1 MPTLPINAV
10 LPEIKNAL
18 NNHPRLV
25 LQAPPSAGKTTAVP
39 IALLDQQW
47 LADKQIILLEPRR
60 LAARNAAARMAFL
73 LDEKVGETVGYQI
86 RQDNCFSDKTRIL
99 VVTEGILTRKLQADP
114 ELKNT
119 ALVIFDEFHER
130 SLHADL
136 SLALCLQSQQIL
148 REDLKILVMSATLNT
163 EAVARLLDNAPVI
176 QSEGRSFPV
185 EINYLDKA
193 INETSNK
200 NSHLNPQQKLLS
212 SLMNT
217 VNKFIRHHQ
226 GNCLVFLPGVKEIN
240 QLAKQI
246 KQTLDSESITNI
258 IIAPLHGSLNKQQ
271 QDLAIASPGDKATRK
286 IVLATNIAE
295 TSITID
301 GISCVI
307 DSGLERLLDYSP
319 ASGMNRLKTQQ
330 ISQDSAEQ
338 RSGRAGRLS
347 AGVCYRLWTAQQ
359 QPRLIKHASAE
370 ILHSD
375 LSSLVLELA
384 NWGVTELDEMQW
396 MDTPPDSASEQAK
409 ALLQQLNAIDD
420 KGKIKPHGRDMLK
433 LGTHPRLAHM
443 MLSAVK
449 VDQAYHACL
458 IASLLTE
465 KELFL
470 ANADKSADIHDRL
483 NALQQALQLSKSKS
497 HHAKNNQ
504 HGIDSKQ
511 CKRIL
516 QTADDFFKRLKRC
529 STSAIKATTSA
540 TINKET
546 PDNNFSGVLLAYAY
560 PDRIAKKRH
569 GNDARYLLSNGK
581 GAVIP
586 PHLQQHLHEYIVVA
600 NLDARQ
606 GEACI
611 YLAADINAEQLQE
624 YFIDIIQ
631 KKEKIEWNEKTQ
643 RVEVKQS
650 SRIGNIIL
658 QEAIINNSETREAVQ
673 KCLIQAIKNSGV
685 DCLNWTP
692 QANALKQRVQFINFH
707 FKNNPALKK
716 QQDDD
721 NYEDR
726 LPDFS
731 EEALTDTLAA
741 WLQPHLSK
749 ENSLKQCLKLDLHSL
764 LLNQLSWQQQQ
775 LIKKL
780 APEKISVP
788 SGSAVS
794 IDYSDPVQPVLAVR
808 LQEVFGLFDTP
819 TVLNGHCKL
828 MMHLLSP
835 ARHPMQVT
843 QDLNSFWQTTYH
855 DVKKDL
861 RGKYKRHYWPD
872 DPFTA
877 QATSKTKKN
886 MNR

>member
-10 LPEIKNAL
+10 LPEIKNTL
-18 NNHPRLV
+18 NKYTRLV
-25 LQAPPSAGKTTAVP
+25 LQAPPGAGKTTAVP
-39 IALLDQQW
+39 IALLDQEW
-47 LADKQIILLEPRR
+47 LGDKQIILLEPRR

-73 LDEKVGETVGYQI
+73 LNEKVGERVGYQI
-86 RQDNCFSDKTRIL
+86 RQDNCFSDKTKIL

-114 ELKNT
+114 ELSKT

-136 SLALCLQSQQIL
+136 SLALCLQSQQVL

-163 EAVARLLDNAPVI
+163 NAVASLLDNAPII

-185 EINYLDKA
+185 DIKYLDKA
-193 INETSNK
+193 INENSNQSR
-200 NSHLNPQQKLLS
+200 NLNPQQQLLS

-217 VNKFIRHHQ
+217 VNKVIHNHT

-240 QLAKQI
+240 QLAKLI
-246 KQTLDSESITNI
+246 KQTLESEAIKNI
-258 IIAPLHGSLNKQQ
+258 VIAPLHGSLNKQQ
-271 QDLAIASPGDKATRK
+271 QDLAIVAPSDKALRK

-295 TSITID
+295 TSITIE
-301 GISCVI
+301 GITCVI

-359 QPRLIKHASAE
+359 QPRLLKHASAE

-396 MDTPPDSASEQAK
+396 MDTPPTSASEQAK
-409 ALLQQLNAIDD
+409 TLLQQLNAIDD

-443 MLSAVK
+443 MLSSVNIK
-449 VDQAYHACL
+449 QAYHACL

-465 KELFL
+465 KDLFL
-470 ANADKSADIHDRL
+470 ANVDKSTDIHDRL
-483 NALQQALQLSKSKS
+483 NVLLQTQYS
-497 HHAKNNQ
+497 KNNQ
-504 HGIDSKQ
+504 HGIDNKQ
-511 CKRIL
+511 CKRIS

-529 STSAIKATTSA
+529 SKSTITTASTA

-560 PDRIAKKRH
+560 PDRIAKKRN

-586 PHLQQHLHEYIVVA
+586 THLQQHLHEYIVVA

-624 YFIDIIQ
+624 YFIDNIQ
-631 KKEKIEWNEKTQ
+631 KKEKTEWNENGK
-643 RVEVKQS
+643 RVEVK
-650 SRIGNIIL
+650 
-658 QEAIINNSETREAVQ
+658 
-673 KCLIQAIKNSGV
+673 
-685 DCLNWTP
+685 
-692 QANALKQRVQFINFH
+692 
-707 FKNNPALKK
+707 
-716 QQDDD
+716 
-721 NYEDR
+721 
-726 LPDFS
+726 
-731 EEALTDTLAA
+731 
-741 WLQPHLSK
+741 
-749 ENSLKQCLKLDLHSL
+749 
-764 LLNQLSWQQQQ
+764 
-775 LIKKL
+775 
-780 APEKISVP
+780 
-788 SGSAVS
+788 
-794 IDYSDPVQPVLAVR
+794 
-808 LQEVFGLFDTP
+808 
-819 TVLNGHCKL
+819 
-828 MMHLLSP
+828 
-835 ARHPMQVT
+835 
-843 QDLNSFWQTTYH
+843 
-855 DVKKDL
+855 
-861 RGKYKRHYWPD
+861 
-872 DPFTA
+872 
-877 QATSKTKKN
+877 
-886 MNR
+886 

>member
-10 LPEIKNAL
+10 LPEIQNTLSK
-18 NNHPRLV
+18 HTRLV
-25 LQAPPSAGKTTAVP
+25 LQAPPGAGKTTAVP
-39 IALLDQQW
+39 IALLDQEW
-47 LADKQIILLEPRR
+47 LSDKQIILLEPRR
-60 LAARNAAARMAFL
+60 LAARNAAARMAYL
-73 LDEKVGETVGYQI
+73 LNEKVGETVGYQI
-86 RQDNCFSDKTRIL
+86 RQDNCFSDKTKIL

-114 ELKNT
+114 ELQKT

-136 SLALCLQSQQIL
+136 SLALCLQSQQVL

-163 EAVARLLDNAPVI
+163 DAVAHLLDNAPII

-193 INETSNK
+193 INQ
-200 NSHLNPQQKLLS
+200 NSSMNPQQQLLS
-212 SLMNT
+212 SLLNA
-217 VNKFIRHHQ
+217 VKKVIHNHDDS
-226 GNCLVFLPGVKEIN
+226 CLVFLPGVKEIN
-240 QLAKQI
+240 QLSKQI
-246 KQTLDSESITNI
+246 KQYLESEAIKNI
-258 IIAPLHGSLNKQQ
+258 LIAPLHGSLNKQQ
-271 QDLAIASPGDKATRK
+271 QDLAIASPQDKSIRK
-286 IVLATNIAE
+286 IVLATNIVE

-301 GISCVI
+301 GIGCVI

-319 ASGMNRLKTQQ
+319 ASGMNQLKTQQ

-359 QPRLIKHASAE
+359 QPRLLKHALAE
-370 ILHSD
+370 IMHSD

-396 MDTPPDSASEQAK
+396 MDNPPASASQQAK

-420 KGKIKPHGRDMLK
+420 QGKIKPHGRDMLK

-443 MLSAVK
+443 MLSALK
-449 VDQAYHACL
+449 LDQAYHACL

-465 KELFL
+465 KDLFL
-470 ANADKSADIHDRL
+470 ANSDKSADIHDRL
-483 NALQQALQLSKSKS
+483 NALQHSQQQTPL
-497 HHAKNNQ
+497 AKNNQ
-504 HGIDSKQ
+504 HGIDMQQ
-511 CKRIL
+511 CKRIV
-516 QTADDFFKRLKRC
+516 QTADDFFKRIKRC
-529 STSAIKATTSA
+529 SSSTIKATTTA
-540 TINKET
+540 TIIKET
-546 PDNNFSGVLLAYAY
+546 PDNHFSGILLAYAY
-560 PDRIAKKRH
+560 PDRIAKIRN

-581 GAVIP
+581 GALIP
-586 PHLQQHLHEYIVVA
+586 PHLQQHQHEYIVVA
-600 NLDARQ
+600 NLDARK

-611 YLAADINAEQLQE
+611 YLAADINAEDLQE
-624 YFIDIIQ
+624 YFSDNIA
-631 KKEKIEWNEKTQ
+631 KKEKVQWNENVQ
-643 RVEVKQS
+643 RVEVKQTS
-650 SRIGNIIL
+650 NIGKIIL
-658 QEAIINNSETREAVQ
+658 QESIINNSEKREAVQ
-673 KCLIQAIKNSGV
+673 QCLIMAIKNTGL

-692 QANALKQRVQFINFH
+692 QANALKQRVQFINH
-707 FKNNPALKK
+707 HLENNTALKK
-716 QQDDD
+716 QLGE
-721 NYEDR
+721 NE

-731 EEALTDTLAA
+731 EQALKNTLEE
-741 WLQPHLSK
+741 WLAPNLNN
-749 ENSLKQCLKLDLHSL
+749 ENSIKQCLKLNLHSL
-764 LLNQLSWQQQQ
+764 LLNRLSWEQQQ

-788 SGSAVS
+788 SGSSVS
-794 IDYSDPVQPVLAVR
+794 IDYSDPIQPVLAVR
-808 LQEVFGLFDTP
+808 LQEVFGLYDTP
-819 TVLNGHCKL
+819 MVLNGHCKL

>member
-1 MPTLPINAV
+1 MA
-10 LPEIKNAL
+10 
-18 NNHPRLV
+18 
-25 LQAPPSAGKTTAVP
+25 
-39 IALLDQQW
+39 
-47 LADKQIILLEPRR
+47 RR
-60 LAARNAAARMAFL
+60 L
-73 LDEKVGETVGYQI
+73 
-86 RQDNCFSDKTRIL
+86 
-99 VVTEGILTRKLQADP
+99 
-114 ELKNT
+114 
-119 ALVIFDEFHER
+119 
-130 SLHADL
+130 
-136 SLALCLQSQQIL
+136 
-148 REDLKILVMSATLNT
+148 
-163 EAVARLLDNAPVI
+163 
-176 QSEGRSFPV
+176 
-185 EINYLDKA
+185 
-193 INETSNK
+193 
-200 NSHLNPQQKLLS
+200 
-212 SLMNT
+212 
-217 VNKFIRHHQ
+217 
-226 GNCLVFLPGVKEIN
+226 
-240 QLAKQI
+240 
-246 KQTLDSESITNI
+246 
-258 IIAPLHGSLNKQQ
+258 
-271 QDLAIASPGDKATRK
+271 
-286 IVLATNIAE
+286 
-295 TSITID
+295 
-301 GISCVI
+301 
-307 DSGLERLLDYSP
+307 
-319 ASGMNRLKTQQ
+319 
-330 ISQDSAEQ
+330 
-338 RSGRAGRLS
+338 
-347 AGVCYRLWTAQQ
+347 
-359 QPRLIKHASAE
+359 LIKHASAE

-384 NWGVTELDEMQW
+384 NWGVTQLDEMQW

-443 MLSAVK
+443 MLSSIALK
-449 VDQAYHACL
+449 QAYHACL

-483 NALQQALQLSKSKS
+483 NVLQQT

-529 STSAIKATTSA
+529 STS

-611 YLAADINAEQLQE
+611 YLAAEINAEQLQE

-631 KKEKIEWNEKTQ
+631 KKEKIEWNEKNQ

-673 KCLIQAIKNSGV
+673 QCLIQAIKNSGV

-741 WLQPHLSK
+741 WLLPHLSK

>member
-18 NNHPRLV
+18 NNHTRLV
-25 LQAPPSAGKTTAVP
+25 LQAPPGAGKTTAVP
-39 IALLDQQW
+39 IALLDQEW
-47 LADKQIILLEPRR
+47 LGDKQIILLEPRR

-73 LDEKVGETVGYQI
+73 LNEKVGESVGYQI
-86 RQDNCFSDKTRIL
+86 RQDNCFSDKTKIL

-114 ELKNT
+114 ELKKT

-136 SLALCLQSQQIL
+136 SLALCLQSQQVL

-163 EAVARLLDNAPVI
+163 DAVASLLDNAPII

-185 EINYLDKA
+185 EVKYLDKE
-193 INETSNK
+193 NNQNSNL
-200 NSHLNPQQKLLS
+200 SPQLRLLS
-212 SLMNT
+212 SLMNA
-217 VNKFIRHHQ
+217 VNKVIHNHT

-246 KQTLDSESITNI
+246 KQTLDSESIKNI
-258 IIAPLHGSLNKQQ
+258 LIAPLHGSLNKQQ
-271 QDLAIASPGDKATRK
+271 QDLAIASPPNKTIQDKAIRK

-295 TSITID
+295 TSITIE
-301 GISCVI
+301 GITCVI

-359 QPRLIKHASAE
+359 QPRLLKHASAE

-396 MDTPPDSASEQAK
+396 MDTPPGSASEQAK
-409 ALLQQLNAIDD
+409 TLLQQLNAIDD

-443 MLSAVK
+443 MLSSVNIK
-449 VDQAYHACL
+449 QAYHACL

-465 KELFL
+465 KDIFL
-470 ANADKSADIHDRL
+470 ANADKNADIHDRL
-483 NALQQALQLSKSKS
+483 NVLQQTQHS
-497 HHAKNNQ
+497 KNNQ

-529 STSAIKATTSA
+529 SKE

-560 PDRIAKKRH
+560 PDRIAKKRN

-624 YFIDIIQ
+624 YFIDNIQ
-631 KKEKIEWNEKTQ
+631 KKEKVEWNEKTQ

-650 SRIGNIIL
+650 SSIGNIIL
-658 QEAIINNSETREAVQ
+658 QESIINSSETREAVQ
-673 KCLIQAIKNSGV
+673 QCLIQAIKNSAV

-692 QANALKQRVQFINFH
+692 QANALKQRVQFINHH

-716 QQDDD
+716 QYDDK
-721 NYEDR
+721 

-731 EEALTDTLAA
+731 EEALTNTLEE
-741 WLQPHLSK
+741 WLQPHLTR
-749 ENSLKQCLKLDLHSL
+749 ENSLKQCLKLELHSL
-764 LLNQLSWQQQQ
+764 LLNQLSWEQQQ

-788 SGSAVS
+788 SGSSVS

-808 LQEVFGLFDTP
+808 LQEVFGLYDTP

>member
-25 LQAPPSAGKTTAVP
+25 LQAPPGAGKTTAVP
-39 IALLDQQW
+39 IALLGQQW

-60 LAARNAAARMAFL
+60 LAARNAATRMAFL

-217 VNKFIRHHQ
+217 VNKFIHHHQ

-246 KQTLDSESITNI
+246 KQTLDSEAITNI

-384 NWGVTELDEMQW
+384 NWGVTQLDEMQW

-443 MLSAVK
+443 MLSSIALK
-449 VDQAYHACL
+449 QAYHACL

-483 NALQQALQLSKSKS
+483 NVLQQT

-529 STSAIKATTSA
+529 STS

-611 YLAADINAEQLQE
+611 YLAAEINAEQLQE

-631 KKEKIEWNEKTQ
+631 KKEKIEWNEKNQ

-673 KCLIQAIKNSGV
+673 QCLIQAIKNSGV

-716 QQDDD
+716 QQDND

-741 WLQPHLSK
+741 WLLPHLSK